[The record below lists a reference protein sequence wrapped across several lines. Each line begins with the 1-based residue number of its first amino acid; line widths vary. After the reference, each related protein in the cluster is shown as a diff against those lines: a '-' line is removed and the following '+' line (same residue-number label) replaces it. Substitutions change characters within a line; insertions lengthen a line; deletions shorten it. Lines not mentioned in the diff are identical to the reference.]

1 MEQSMRSRRMQ
12 TKSGPPDLSGG
23 KLHLPVLV
31 DRSALEIFRR
41 PRLLFPWR
49 RRLLRNGPFGAS

>member
-31 DRSALEIFRR
+31 DRSVLEIFRR
-41 PRLLFPWR
+41 PPTAVPLAPSTA
-49 RRLLRNGPFGAS
+49 P

>member
-1 MEQSMRSRRMQ
+1 MR

-31 DRSALEIFRR
+31 DRSVLEIFRR
-41 PRLLFPWR
+41 PPTAVPLAPSTA
-49 RRLLRNGPFGAS
+49 P